1 MSSRRSGNSVSRIKT
16 GSFERRLSLTRAG
29 LFAGTRMA
37 SHMATNWLSS
47 KEKRDERHRAMLSSQ
62 ARYLVEE
69 LGQLKG
75 SVVKIGQV
83 MALYGEH
90 FLPEEVT
97 EALHTLEDQTT
108 SLEWAA
114 IERVLKAELG
124 NDKLAELEVD
134 PEPIGAASLGQVHR
148 AVRRSDGLE
157 LVLKVQYPG
166 VADAVDS
173 DLNAVAQML
182 RVARLVSFGPEFE
195 DWLEEVRQMM
205 HREVDYRLEA
215 RTTEKFRQ
223 MLLDDPRFVV
233 PRVLPEYSSNHI
245 IGATYEHGH
254 SVSSEVVGKLPL
266 ERRSNLGKAA
276 LELFFRELFVW
287 GEIQTDPNFG
297 NYRIRIAGEGVEGS
311 DKRQGE
317 DSDHDRIVLLDFGA
331 VQSYSR
337 EFLDPVIQ
345 MVRGSYEDNLD
356 AVIDGGV
363 TLRFMSTDWPKEVL
377 ETFGR
382 VCMSV
387 LEPLSSD
394 HENWPDEAVNSDGEY
409 RWKQSDLPSRVARQA
424 ARSAISRYF
433 RVPPREFVFLNRKLI
448 GVYTFIGVLYSEFNG
463 EPLLRKYLYGGG
475 DDTPDASAT
484 SQITNA

>member
-1 MSSRRSGNSVSRIKT
+1 MSSSRPGKSVSRIKT

-37 SHMATNWLSS
+37 SHMATNWFSN
-47 KEKRDERHRAMLSSQ
+47 KETREQRHRAMLSSQ
-62 ARYLVEE
+62 ARFLVDE
-69 LGQLKG
+69 LGRLKG

-108 SLEWAA
+108 SLEWPA

-124 NDKLAELEVD
+124 ESRLSELDID

-173 DLNAVAQML
+173 DLNAVAHL
-182 RVARLVSFGPEFE
+182 LKVARLVSFGPEFN
-195 DWLEEVRQMM
+195 DWLEEVREMM

-223 MLLDDPRFVV
+223 MLSHDPRFVV
-233 PRVLPEYSSNHI
+233 PRVLAEFSTDHI
-245 IGATYEHGH
+245 IASTYEHGH
-254 SVSSEVVGKLPL
+254 SVSSVAVRELPL
-266 ERRSNLGKAA
+266 ERRSALGQAA
-276 LELFFRELFVW
+276 LELFFRELFEW

-297 NYRIRIAGEGVEGS
+297 NYRIRIAGE
-311 DKRQGE
+311 QGG
-317 DSDHDRIVLLDFGA
+317 DSETDRIVLLDFGA
-331 VQSYSR
+331 VQSYSSD
-337 EFLDPVIQ
+337 FLKPVIQ
-345 MVRGSYEDNLD
+345 MIRASYEEDLEQ
-356 AVIDGGV
+356 VVEGGIK
-363 TLRFMSTDWPKEVL
+363 LRFMSRDWPAEVL
-377 ETFGR
+377 DKFGK

-387 LEPLSSD
+387 LEPLAKDRSQ
-394 HENWPDEAVNSDGEY
+394 WPDYAVNSHGQY
-409 RWKQSDLPSRVARQA
+409 RWKQSDLPSRVAKQA

-433 RVPPREFVFLNRKLI
+433 RVPPKEFVFLNRKLI
-448 GVYTFIGVLYSEFNG
+448 GVYTFIAVLHSEFNG
-463 EPLLRKYLYGGG
+463 EDLLRKYLYGSG
-475 DDTPDASAT
+475 AA
-484 SQITNA
+484 

>member
-1 MSSRRSGNSVSRIKT
+1 MSSSRPGKSVSRIKT

-37 SHMATNWLSS
+37 SHMATNWFSN
-47 KEKRDERHRAMLSSQ
+47 KETREQRHRAMLSSQ
-62 ARYLVEE
+62 ARFLVDE
-69 LGQLKG
+69 LGRLKG

-108 SLEWAA
+108 SLEWPA

-124 NDKLAELEVD
+124 ESRLSELDID

-173 DLNAVAQML
+173 DLNAVAHL
-182 RVARLVSFGPEFE
+182 LKVARLVSFGPEFN
-195 DWLEEVRQMM
+195 DWLEEVREMM

-223 MLLDDPRFVV
+223 MLSHDPRFVV
-233 PRVLPEYSSNHI
+233 PRVLAEFSTDHI
-245 IGATYEHGH
+245 IASTYEHGH
-254 SVSSEVVGKLPL
+254 SVSSVAVRELPL
-266 ERRSNLGKAA
+266 ERRSALGQAA
-276 LELFFRELFVW
+276 LELFFRELFEW

-297 NYRIRIAGEGVEGS
+297 NYRIRIAGE
-311 DKRQGE
+311 QGG
-317 DSDHDRIVLLDFGA
+317 DSETDRIVLLDFGA
-331 VQSYSR
+331 VQSYSSD
-337 EFLDPVIQ
+337 FLQPVIQ
-345 MVRGSYEDNLD
+345 MIRASYEEDLEQ
-356 AVIDGGV
+356 VVEGGIK
-363 TLRFMSTDWPKEVL
+363 LRFMSRDWPAEVL
-377 ETFGR
+377 DKFGK

-387 LEPLSSD
+387 LEPLAKDRSQ
-394 HENWPDEAVNSDGEY
+394 WPDYAVNSHGQY
-409 RWKQSDLPSRVARQA
+409 RWKQSDLPSRVAKQA

-433 RVPPREFVFLNRKLI
+433 RVPPKEFVFLNRKLI
-448 GVYTFIGVLYSEFNG
+448 GVYTFIAVLHSEFNG
-463 EPLLRKYLYGGG
+463 EDLLRKYLYGSGV
-475 DDTPDASAT
+475 A
-484 SQITNA
+484 

>member
-1 MSSRRSGNSVSRIKT
+1 MSARRPGKSVSRIKT

-29 LFAGTRMA
+29 LYASGRMA
-37 SHMATNWLSS
+37 SHMATNWFSN
-47 KEKRDERHRAMLSSQ
+47 KEKREKKHRAMLSSQ
-62 ARYLVEE
+62 ARFLVDE

-108 SLEWAA
+108 SLEWPA
-114 IERVLKAELG
+114 IERVLKEELG
-124 NDKLAELEVD
+124 AGRLAELDVD

-173 DLNAVAQML
+173 DLNAVAQL
-182 RVARLVSFGPEFE
+182 LKIARLVSFGPEFN
-195 DWLEEVRQMM
+195 DWLEEVRDMM

-215 RTTEKFRQ
+215 RTTEKFRG
-223 MLLDDPRFVV
+223 MLASDPRFIV
-233 PRVLPEYSSNHI
+233 PRVLQEFSTAHVIAS
-245 IGATYEHGH
+245 TYEHGH
-254 SVSSEVVGKLPL
+254 AVSSGPVRELPL
-266 ERRSNLGKAA
+266 ARRTALGEAA

-297 NYRIRIAGEGVEGS
+297 NYRIRIAGEE
-311 DKRQGE
+311 GE
-317 DSDHDRIVLLDFGA
+317 DPGYDRIVLLDFGA
-331 VQSYSR
+331 VQAYSD
-337 EFLDPVIQ
+337 EFLDPVRQ
-345 MVRGSYEDNLD
+345 MIRASYENDLE
-356 AVIDGGV
+356 AVIEGGV
-363 TLRFMSTDWPKEVL
+363 KLRFMSRDWPGDVL
-377 ETFGR
+377 ETFGS

-387 LEPLSSD
+387 LEPLSRNQD
-394 HENWPDEAVNSDGEY
+394 QWPDYAVNVHGQY

-433 RVPPREFVFLNRKLI
+433 RVPPKEFVFLNRKLI
-448 GVYTFIGVLYSEFNG
+448 GVYTFIAVLHSEFNG
-463 EPLLRKYLYGGG
+463 EPLLRKYLYGE
-475 DDTPDASAT
+475 DASAT
-484 SQITNA
+484 SQSTKA

>member
-1 MSSRRSGNSVSRIKT
+1 MSSSRPGKSVSRIKT

-37 SHMATNWLSS
+37 SHMATNWFSN
-47 KEKRDERHRAMLSSQ
+47 KETREQRHRAMLSSQ
-62 ARYLVEE
+62 ARFLVDE
-69 LGQLKG
+69 LGRLKG

-108 SLEWAA
+108 SLEWPA

-124 NDKLAELEVD
+124 ESRLSELDID

-173 DLNAVAQML
+173 DLNAVAHL
-182 RVARLVSFGPEFE
+182 LKVARLVSFGPEFN
-195 DWLEEVRQMM
+195 DWLEEVREMM

-223 MLLDDPRFVV
+223 MLSHDPRFVV
-233 PRVLPEYSSNHI
+233 PRVLAEFSTDHI
-245 IGATYEHGH
+245 IASTYEHGH
-254 SVSSEVVGKLPL
+254 SVSSVAVRELPL
-266 ERRSNLGKAA
+266 ERRSALGQAA
-276 LELFFRELFVW
+276 LELFFRELFEW

-297 NYRIRIAGEGVEGS
+297 NYRIRIAGE
-311 DKRQGE
+311 QGG
-317 DSDHDRIVLLDFGA
+317 DSETDGIVLLDFGA
-331 VQSYSR
+331 VQSYSSD
-337 EFLDPVIQ
+337 FLQPVIQ
-345 MVRGSYEDNLD
+345 MIRASYEEDLEQ
-356 AVIDGGV
+356 VVEGGIK
-363 TLRFMSTDWPKEVL
+363 LRFMSRDWPAEVL
-377 ETFGR
+377 DKFGK

-387 LEPLSSD
+387 LEPLAKDRSQ
-394 HENWPDEAVNSDGEY
+394 WPDYAVNSHGQY
-409 RWKQSDLPSRVARQA
+409 RWKQSDLPSRVAKQA

-433 RVPPREFVFLNRKLI
+433 RVPPKEFVFLNRKLI
-448 GVYTFIGVLYSEFNG
+448 GVYTFIAVLHSEFNG
-463 EPLLRKYLYGGG
+463 EDLLRKYLYGSG
-475 DDTPDASAT
+475 AA
-484 SQITNA
+484 

>member
-1 MSSRRSGNSVSRIKT
+1 MSSRRSGKSVSRIKT

-47 KEKRDERHRAMLSSQ
+47 KEAREERHKAMLSTQ
-62 ARYLVEE
+62 ARFLVDE
-69 LGQLKG
+69 LGKLKG

-97 EALHTLEDQTT
+97 TALHTLEDQTT
-108 SLEWAA
+108 SLEWPA

-124 NDKLAELEVD
+124 DEKLAQLDID
-134 PEPIGAASLGQVHR
+134 PDPIGAASLGQVHR

-157 LVLKVQYPG
+157 LVLKIQYPG

-173 DLNAVAQML
+173 DLNAVAQILKM
-182 RVARLVSFGPEFE
+182 ARLVSFGPEFE
-195 DWLEEVRQMM
+195 DWLEEVREMM

-215 RTTEKFRQ
+215 STTEKFRK
-223 MLLDDPRFVV
+223 MLADDPRFIV
-233 PRVLPEYSSNHI
+233 PRVLPEYSSSQVI
-245 IGATYEHGH
+245 ASTYEHGH
-254 SVSSEVVGKLPL
+254 PVSSETVGELSL
-266 ERRSNLGKAA
+266 ERRSALGKAA
-276 LELFFRELFVW
+276 LELFFRELFIW

-297 NYRIRIAGEGVEGS
+297 NYRIRIAGEEG
-311 DKRQGE
+311 DDTE
-317 DSDHDRIVLLDFGA
+317 HDRIVLLDFGA
-331 VQSYSR
+331 VQAYSR

-345 MVRGSYEDNLD
+345 MIQASYEDNLE

-363 TLRFMSTDWPKEVL
+363 KLRFMSWDWPQDVL

-387 LEPLSSD
+387 LEPLSGD
-394 HENWPDEAVNSDGEY
+394 HDSWPDYAVNSKGQY

-433 RVPPREFVFLNRKLI
+433 RVPPSEFVFLNRKLI
-448 GVYTFIGVLYSEFNG
+448 GVYTFIAVLYSEFNG
-463 EPLLRKYLYGGG
+463 EPLLRKYLYGEG
-475 DDTPDASAT
+475 DDRPDASAT
-484 SQITNA
+484 SQSTKA

>member
-1 MSSRRSGNSVSRIKT
+1 MSSSRPGKSVSRIKT

-37 SHMATNWLSS
+37 SHMATNWFSN
-47 KEKRDERHRAMLSSQ
+47 KETREQRHRAMLSSQ
-62 ARYLVEE
+62 ARFLVDE
-69 LGQLKG
+69 LGRLKG

-108 SLEWAA
+108 SLEWPA

-124 NDKLAELEVD
+124 ESRLSELDID

-173 DLNAVAQML
+173 DLNAVAHL
-182 RVARLVSFGPEFE
+182 LKVARLVSFGPEFN
-195 DWLEEVRQMM
+195 DWLEEVREMM

-223 MLLDDPRFVV
+223 MLSHDPRFVV
-233 PRVLPEYSSNHI
+233 PRVLAEFSTDHI
-245 IGATYEHGH
+245 IASTYEHGH
-254 SVSSEVVGKLPL
+254 SVSSVAVRELPL
-266 ERRSNLGKAA
+266 ERRSALGQAA
-276 LELFFRELFVW
+276 LELFFRELFEW

-297 NYRIRIAGEGVEGS
+297 NYRIRIAGE
-311 DKRQGE
+311 QGG
-317 DSDHDRIVLLDFGA
+317 DSETDRIVLLDFGA
-331 VQSYSR
+331 VQSYSSD
-337 EFLDPVIQ
+337 FLKPVIQ
-345 MVRGSYEDNLD
+345 MIRASYEEDLEQ
-356 AVIDGGV
+356 VVEGGIK
-363 TLRFMSTDWPKEVL
+363 LRFMSRDWPAEVL
-377 ETFGR
+377 DKFGK

-387 LEPLSSD
+387 LEPLAKDRSQ
-394 HENWPDEAVNSDGEY
+394 WPDYAVNSHGQY
-409 RWKQSDLPSRVARQA
+409 RWKQSDLPSRVAKQA

-433 RVPPREFVFLNRKLI
+433 RVPPKEFVFLNRKLI
-448 GVYTFIGVLYSEFNG
+448 GVYTFIAVLHSEFNG
-463 EPLLRKYLYGGG
+463 EDLLRKYLYG
-475 DDTPDASAT
+475 DAGV
-484 SQITNA
+484 

>member
-1 MSSRRSGNSVSRIKT
+1 MSSSKRSGNSVSRIKT

-62 ARYLVEE
+62 ARFLVDE

-124 NDKLAELEVD
+124 EERLAELDID
-134 PEPIGAASLGQVHR
+134 PEPIGSASLGQVHR
-148 AVRRSDGLE
+148 ARRRSDGLE

-205 HREVDYRLEA
+205 LREVDYRLEA

-223 MLLDDPRFVV
+223 MLADDPRFVV
-233 PRVLPEYSSNHI
+233 PRVLTEYSTDHV

-254 SVSSEVVGKLPL
+254 SVSSEVVANLPL
-266 ERRSNLGKAA
+266 ERRNGLGKAA
-276 LELFFRELFVW
+276 LELFFSELFVW

-297 NYRIRIAGEGVEGS
+297 NYRIRIAGETDGKHGEGVE
-311 DKRQGE
+311 
-317 DSDHDRIVLLDFGA
+317 HDRIVLLDFGA
-331 VQSYSR
+331 VQSYSK

-345 MVRGSYEDNLD
+345 MIRGSYENDLD
-356 AVIDGGV
+356 AVIDGGIK
-363 TLRFMSTDWPKEVL
+363 LRFMSTDWPKEVL
-377 ETFGR
+377 ETFGQ

-394 HENWPDEAVNSDGEY
+394 HKSWPKEAINSQGQY

-448 GVYTFIGVLYSEFNG
+448 GVYTFIAVLYSEFNG
-463 EPLLRKYLYGGG
+463 EPLLRKHLYGDG

-484 SQITNA
+484 NQITNA

>member
-1 MSSRRSGNSVSRIKT
+1 MSSSRPGKSVSRIKT

-37 SHMATNWLSS
+37 SHMATNWFSN
-47 KEKRDERHRAMLSSQ
+47 KETREQRHRAMLSSQ
-62 ARYLVEE
+62 ARFLVDE
-69 LGQLKG
+69 LGRLKG

-108 SLEWAA
+108 SLEWPA

-124 NDKLAELEVD
+124 ESRLSELDID

-173 DLNAVAQML
+173 DLNAVAHL
-182 RVARLVSFGPEFE
+182 LKVARLVSFGPEFN
-195 DWLEEVRQMM
+195 DWLEEVREMM

-223 MLLDDPRFVV
+223 MLSHDPRFVV
-233 PRVLPEYSSNHI
+233 PRVLAEFSTDHI
-245 IGATYEHGH
+245 IASTYEHGH
-254 SVSSEVVGKLPL
+254 SVSSVAVRELPL
-266 ERRSNLGKAA
+266 ERRSALGQAA
-276 LELFFRELFVW
+276 LELFFRELFEW

-297 NYRIRIAGEGVEGS
+297 NYRIRIAGE
-311 DKRQGE
+311 QGG
-317 DSDHDRIVLLDFGA
+317 DSETDRIVLLDFGA
-331 VQSYSR
+331 VQSYSSG
-337 EFLDPVIQ
+337 FLKPVIQ
-345 MVRGSYEDNLD
+345 MIRASYEEDLEQ
-356 AVIDGGV
+356 VVEGGIK
-363 TLRFMSTDWPKEVL
+363 LRFMSRDWPAEVL
-377 ETFGR
+377 DKFGK

-387 LEPLSSD
+387 LEPLAKDRSQ
-394 HENWPDEAVNSDGEY
+394 WPDYAVNSHGQY
-409 RWKQSDLPSRVARQA
+409 RWKQSDLPSRVAKQA

-433 RVPPREFVFLNRKLI
+433 RVPPKEFVFLNRKLI
-448 GVYTFIGVLYSEFNG
+448 GVYTFIAVLHSEFNG
-463 EPLLRKYLYGGG
+463 EDLLRKYLYG
-475 DDTPDASAT
+475 DAGV
-484 SQITNA
+484 

>member
-1 MSSRRSGNSVSRIKT
+1 MSSSRPGKSVSRIKT

-37 SHMATNWLSS
+37 SNMATNWFSN
-47 KEKRDERHRAMLSSQ
+47 KETREQRHRAMLSSQ
-62 ARYLVEE
+62 ARFLVDE
-69 LGQLKG
+69 LGRLKG

-108 SLEWAA
+108 SLEWPA

-124 NDKLAELEVD
+124 ESRLSELDID

-173 DLNAVAQML
+173 DLNAVAHL
-182 RVARLVSFGPEFE
+182 LKVARLVSFGPEFN
-195 DWLEEVRQMM
+195 DWLEEVREMM

-223 MLLDDPRFVV
+223 MLSHDPRFVV
-233 PRVLPEYSSNHI
+233 PRVLAEFSTDHI
-245 IGATYEHGH
+245 IASTYEHGH
-254 SVSSEVVGKLPL
+254 SVSSVAVRELPL
-266 ERRSNLGKAA
+266 ERRSALGQAA
-276 LELFFRELFVW
+276 LELFFRELFEW

-297 NYRIRIAGEGVEGS
+297 NYRIRIAGE
-311 DKRQGE
+311 QGG
-317 DSDHDRIVLLDFGA
+317 DSETDRIVLLDFGA
-331 VQSYSR
+331 VQSYSSD
-337 EFLDPVIQ
+337 FLKPVIQ
-345 MVRGSYEDNLD
+345 MIRASYEEDLEQ
-356 AVIDGGV
+356 VVEGGIK
-363 TLRFMSTDWPKEVL
+363 LRFMSRDWPAEVL
-377 ETFGR
+377 DKFGK

-387 LEPLSSD
+387 LEPLAKDRSQ
-394 HENWPDEAVNSDGEY
+394 WPDYAVNSHGQY
-409 RWKQSDLPSRVARQA
+409 RWKQSDLPSRVAKQA

-433 RVPPREFVFLNRKLI
+433 RVPPKEFVFLNRKLI
-448 GVYTFIGVLYSEFNG
+448 GVYTFIAVLHSEFNG
-463 EPLLRKYLYGGG
+463 EDLLRKYLYGSG
-475 DDTPDASAT
+475 AA
-484 SQITNA
+484 

>member
-1 MSSRRSGNSVSRIKT
+1 MSSSRPGKSVSRIKT

-37 SHMATNWLSS
+37 SHMATNWFSN
-47 KEKRDERHRAMLSSQ
+47 KETREQRHRAMLSSQ
-62 ARYLVEE
+62 ARFLVDE
-69 LGQLKG
+69 LGRLKG

-108 SLEWAA
+108 SLEWPA

-124 NDKLAELEVD
+124 ESRLSELDID

-173 DLNAVAQML
+173 DLNAVAHL
-182 RVARLVSFGPEFE
+182 LKVARLVSFGPEFN
-195 DWLEEVRQMM
+195 DWLEEVREMM

-223 MLLDDPRFVV
+223 MLSHDPRFVV
-233 PRVLPEYSSNHI
+233 PRVLAEFSTDHI
-245 IGATYEHGH
+245 IASTYEHGH
-254 SVSSEVVGKLPL
+254 SVSSVAVRELPL
-266 ERRSNLGKAA
+266 ERRSALGQAA
-276 LELFFRELFVW
+276 LELFFRELFEW

-297 NYRIRIAGEGVEGS
+297 NYRIRIAGE
-311 DKRQGE
+311 QGG
-317 DSDHDRIVLLDFGA
+317 DSETDRIVLLDFGA
-331 VQSYSR
+331 VQSYSSD
-337 EFLDPVIQ
+337 FLQPVIQ
-345 MVRGSYEDNLD
+345 MIRASYEEDLEQ
-356 AVIDGGV
+356 VVEGGIK
-363 TLRFMSTDWPKEVL
+363 LRFMSRDWPAEVL
-377 ETFGR
+377 DKFGK

-387 LEPLSSD
+387 LEPLAKDRSQ
-394 HENWPDEAVNSDGEY
+394 WPDYAVNSHGQY
-409 RWKQSDLPSRVARQA
+409 RWKQSDLPSRVAKQA

-433 RVPPREFVFLNRKLI
+433 RVPPKEFVFLNRKLI
-448 GVYTFIGVLYSEFNG
+448 GVYTFIAVLHSEFNG
-463 EPLLRKYLYGGG
+463 EDLLRKYLYG
-475 DDTPDASAT
+475 DAGV
-484 SQITNA
+484 

>member
-1 MSSRRSGNSVSRIKT
+1 MASKRKGISVSRIKT
-16 GSFERRLSLTRAG
+16 GSFERRLSLTKAG

-37 SHMATNWLSS
+37 SHMATNWFRG
-47 KEKRDERHRAMLSSQ
+47 EEQREARHSAMLSSQ
-62 ARYLVEE
+62 AQFLVDE

-108 SLEWAA
+108 ALEWSS

-124 NDKLAELEVD
+124 KDRLAELDVD

-148 AVRRSDGLE
+148 ARRKSDGLE

-166 VADAVDS
+166 VDEAVDS
-173 DLNAVAQML
+173 DLNSVAHL
-182 RVARLVSFGPEFE
+182 LKIARLVSFGPEFR
-195 DWLEEVRQMM
+195 DWLEEVRDMM
-205 HREVDYRLEA
+205 HREVDYGLEA
-215 RTTEKFRQ
+215 QTTEKFRL
-223 MLLDDPRFVV
+223 MLEQDPRFVV
-233 PRVLPEYSSNHI
+233 PRVLTEYCTAHVIAS
-245 IGATYEHGH
+245 TFEHGH
-254 SVSSEVVGKLPL
+254 SISSPEVRQLSL
-266 ERRSNLGKAA
+266 ERRSELGKAA

-297 NYRIRIAGEGVEGS
+297 NYRIRIAGE
-311 DKRQGE
+311 E
-317 DSDHDRIVLLDFGA
+317 DTDNRHDQIVLLDFGA

-337 EFLDPVIQ
+337 SFLDPVIQ
-345 MVRGSYEDNLD
+345 MIRASYERDLKG
-356 AVIDGGV
+356 VVDGGIK
-363 TLRFMSTDWPKEVL
+363 LRFMNEDWPQDVL
-377 ETFGR
+377 DKFGS

-387 LEPLSSD
+387 LEPLSGNRD
-394 HENWPDEAVNSDGEY
+394 EWPDYAVNDKGEY

-433 RVPPREFVFLNRKLI
+433 KVPPKEFVFLNRKLI
-448 GVYTFIGVLYSEFNG
+448 GVYTFIAVLNAEFNG
-463 EPLLRKYLYGGG
+463 ESLLRTYLYG
-475 DDTPDASAT
+475 DPDTPDASSI
-484 SQITNA
+484 SQITKP

>member
-1 MSSRRSGNSVSRIKT
+1 MSSSRPGKSVSRIKT

-37 SHMATNWLSS
+37 SHMATNWFSN
-47 KEKRDERHRAMLSSQ
+47 KETREQRHRAMLSSQ
-62 ARYLVEE
+62 ARFLVDE
-69 LGQLKG
+69 LGRLKG

-108 SLEWAA
+108 SLEWPA

-124 NDKLAELEVD
+124 ESRLSELDID

-173 DLNAVAQML
+173 DLNAVAHL
-182 RVARLVSFGPEFE
+182 LKVARLVSFGPEFN
-195 DWLEEVRQMM
+195 DWLEEVREMM

-223 MLLDDPRFVV
+223 MLSHDPRFVV
-233 PRVLPEYSSNHI
+233 PRVLAEFSTNHI
-245 IGATYEHGH
+245 IASTYEHGH
-254 SVSSEVVGKLPL
+254 SVSSVAVRELPL
-266 ERRSNLGKAA
+266 ERRSALGQAA
-276 LELFFRELFVW
+276 LELFFRELFEW

-297 NYRIRIAGEGVEGS
+297 NYRIRIAGE
-311 DKRQGE
+311 QGG
-317 DSDHDRIVLLDFGA
+317 DSETDRIVLLDFGA
-331 VQSYSR
+331 VQSYSSD
-337 EFLDPVIQ
+337 FLKPVIQ
-345 MVRGSYEDNLD
+345 MIRASYEEDLEQ
-356 AVIDGGV
+356 VVEGGIK
-363 TLRFMSTDWPKEVL
+363 LRFMSRDWPAEVL
-377 ETFGR
+377 DKFGK

-387 LEPLSSD
+387 LEPLAKDRSQ
-394 HENWPDEAVNSDGEY
+394 WPDYAVNSHGQY
-409 RWKQSDLPSRVARQA
+409 RWKQSDLPSRVAKQA

-433 RVPPREFVFLNRKLI
+433 RVPPKEFVFLNRKLI
-448 GVYTFIGVLYSEFNG
+448 GVYTFIAVLHSEFNG
-463 EPLLRKYLYGGG
+463 EDLLRKYLYGSG
-475 DDTPDASAT
+475 AA
-484 SQITNA
+484 

>member
-1 MSSRRSGNSVSRIKT
+1 MSSSRPGKSVSRIKT

-37 SHMATNWLSS
+37 SHMATNWFSN
-47 KEKRDERHRAMLSSQ
+47 KETREQRHRAMLSSQ
-62 ARYLVEE
+62 ARFLVDE
-69 LGQLKG
+69 LGRLKG

-108 SLEWAA
+108 SLEWPA

-124 NDKLAELEVD
+124 ESRLSELDID

-173 DLNAVAQML
+173 DLNAVAHL
-182 RVARLVSFGPEFE
+182 LKVARLVSFGPEFN
-195 DWLEEVRQMM
+195 DWLEEVREMM

-223 MLLDDPRFVV
+223 MLSHDPRFVV
-233 PRVLPEYSSNHI
+233 PRVLAEFSTDHI
-245 IGATYEHGH
+245 IASTYEHGH
-254 SVSSEVVGKLPL
+254 SVSSVAVRELPL
-266 ERRSNLGKAA
+266 ERRSALGQAA
-276 LELFFRELFVW
+276 LELFFRELFEW

-297 NYRIRIAGEGVEGS
+297 NYRIRIAGE
-311 DKRQGE
+311 QGG
-317 DSDHDRIVLLDFGA
+317 DSETDRIVLLDFGA
-331 VQSYSR
+331 VQSYSSD
-337 EFLDPVIQ
+337 FLQPVIQ
-345 MVRGSYEDNLD
+345 MIRASYEEDLEQ
-356 AVIDGGV
+356 VVEGGIK
-363 TLRFMSTDWPKEVL
+363 LRFMSRDWPAEVL
-377 ETFGR
+377 DKFGK

-387 LEPLSSD
+387 LEPLAKDRSQ
-394 HENWPDEAVNSDGEY
+394 WPDYAVNSHGQY
-409 RWKQSDLPSRVARQA
+409 RWKQSDLPSRVAKQA

-433 RVPPREFVFLNRKLI
+433 RVPPKEFVFLNRKLI
-448 GVYTFIGVLYSEFNG
+448 GVYTFIAVLHSEFNG
-463 EPLLRKYLYGGG
+463 EDLLRKYLYGSG
-475 DDTPDASAT
+475 AA
-484 SQITNA
+484 

>member
-1 MSSRRSGNSVSRIKT
+1 MSSSRPGKSVSRIKT

-37 SHMATNWLSS
+37 SHMATNWFSN
-47 KEKRDERHRAMLSSQ
+47 KETREQRHRAMLSSQ
-62 ARYLVEE
+62 ARFLVDE
-69 LGQLKG
+69 LGRLKG

-108 SLEWAA
+108 SLEWPA

-124 NDKLAELEVD
+124 ESRLSELDID

-173 DLNAVAQML
+173 DLNAVAHL
-182 RVARLVSFGPEFE
+182 LKVARLVSFGPEFN
-195 DWLEEVRQMM
+195 DWLEEVREMM

-223 MLLDDPRFVV
+223 MLSHDPRFVV
-233 PRVLPEYSSNHI
+233 PRVLAEFSTDHVIAS
-245 IGATYEHGH
+245 TYEHGH
-254 SVSSEVVGKLPL
+254 SVSSVAVRELPL
-266 ERRSNLGKAA
+266 ERRSALGQAA
-276 LELFFRELFVW
+276 LELFFRELFEW

-297 NYRIRIAGEGVEGS
+297 NYRIRIAGE
-311 DKRQGE
+311 QGG
-317 DSDHDRIVLLDFGA
+317 DSETDRIVLLDFGA
-331 VQSYSR
+331 VQSYSSD
-337 EFLDPVIQ
+337 FLQPVIQ
-345 MVRGSYEDNLD
+345 MIRASYEEDLEQ
-356 AVIDGGV
+356 VVEGGIK
-363 TLRFMSTDWPKEVL
+363 LRFMSRDWPAEVL
-377 ETFGR
+377 DKFGK

-387 LEPLSSD
+387 LEPLAKDRSQ
-394 HENWPDEAVNSDGEY
+394 WPDYAVNSHGQY
-409 RWKQSDLPSRVARQA
+409 RWKQSDLPSRVAKQA

-433 RVPPREFVFLNRKLI
+433 RVPPKEFVFLNRKLI
-448 GVYTFIGVLYSEFNG
+448 GVYTFIAVLHSEFNG
-463 EPLLRKYLYGGG
+463 EDLLRKYLYGSG
-475 DDTPDASAT
+475 AA
-484 SQITNA
+484 

>member
-1 MSSRRSGNSVSRIKT
+1 
-16 GSFERRLSLTRAG
+16 
-29 LFAGTRMA
+29 MA
-37 SHMATNWLSS
+37 SHMATNWFSS
-47 KEKRDERHRAMLSSQ
+47 KEARDERHRAMLSKQ
-62 ARYLVEE
+62 ARFLVHE
-69 LGQLKG
+69 LGKLKG

-108 SLEWAA
+108 SLEWSA

-124 NDKLAELEVD
+124 SEQLAELD
-134 PEPIGAASLGQVHR
+134 IDIEPIGAASLGQVHR

-173 DLNAVAQML
+173 DLNAVAQLL

-223 MLLDDPRFVV
+223 MLVDDPRFIV
-233 PRVLPEYSSNHI
+233 PRVLLEYSSAQVI
-245 IGATYEHGH
+245 ASTYEHGH
-254 SVSSEVVGKLPL
+254 SVNSVLVRDLSL
-266 ERRSNLGKAA
+266 ERRSDLGKAA

-297 NYRIRIAGEGVEGS
+297 NYRIRIAGEDGKGAE
-311 DKRQGE
+311 
-317 DSDHDRIVLLDFGA
+317 HDRIVLLDFGA
-331 VQSYSR
+331 VQIYSR

-345 MVRGSYEDNLD
+345 MIKASYEDDLD

-363 TLRFMSTDWPKEVL
+363 QLRFMSTDWPKEVL
-377 ETFGR
+377 ETFGQ

-394 HENWPDEAVNSDGEY
+394 HESWPDCAINSKGQY

-433 RVPPREFVFLNRKLI
+433 RVPPSEFVFLNRKLI
-448 GVYTFIGVLYSEFNG
+448 GVYTFIAVLYSEFNG
-463 EPLLRKYLYGGG
+463 EPLLRKYLYGEG
-475 DDTPDASAT
+475 DDMPEASAT
-484 SQITNA
+484 SQITKA